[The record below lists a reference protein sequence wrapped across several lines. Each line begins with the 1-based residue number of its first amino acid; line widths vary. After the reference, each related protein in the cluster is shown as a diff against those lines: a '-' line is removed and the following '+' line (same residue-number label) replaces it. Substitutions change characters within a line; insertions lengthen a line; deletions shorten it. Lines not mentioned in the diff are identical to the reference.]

1 MLSWGLIFKNRGYNN
16 SMIKLITI
24 DVDGTLV
31 TPLKRLTKE
40 NIKSIDRAR
49 DLGVHIALASGRPY
63 SGMKSLNKRIG
74 LEREG
79 HFSVCQNG
87 SYIFDN
93 STDKPISG
101 TFQNPVDI
109 KIVDDLV
116 KDFDVEVS
124 AMDHEGFYSR
134 HKRPSIYTRI
144 DAKISKLPITYKEYN
159 DFNDDKTFGRILIL
173 GKKSAIDKLYKNMPK
188 DLIENYYA
196 VRTAPFLIEVM
207 NKKTNKGYAISVMAE
222 DLGIRQEEIMSIGNE
237 RNDIPMLE
245 QAGFAVAMENSVP
258 ELKIHA
264 DYITKSNLKSGVG
277 FAINKLIKNNLK
289 KYT

>member
-1 MLSWGLIFKNRGYNN
+1 
-16 SMIKLITI
+16 MIKLITI

-40 NIKSIDRAR
+40 NIIAIDKAR

-63 SGMKSLNKRIG
+63 SGMRG
-74 LEREG
+74 LVKKLGLDRKD

-93 STDKPISG
+93 FTEEAISG
-101 TFQNPVDI
+101 TYQYPSDL

-116 KDFDVEVS
+116 KDFNVEVS

-134 HKRPSIYTRI
+134 HKNPSIYTRI
-144 DAKISKLPITYKEYN
+144 DAKISKLPISRINYSDLPKDKEL
-159 DFNDDKTFGRILIL
+159 GRILIL
-173 GKKSAIDKLYKNMPK
+173 GRKSAIDKLYNNMPK
-188 DLIENYYA
+188 DLVENYYA

-207 NKKTNKGYAISVMAE
+207 NPKTNKGYAVKAMAE
-222 DLGIRQEEIMSIGNE
+222 NLGISSHEIMSIGNE

-245 QAGFAVAMENSVP
+245 QAGFAVAMANSVE
-258 ELKIHA
+258 ELKANA
-264 DYITKSNLKSGVG
+264 DFITKSNLESGVG
-277 FAINKLIKNNLK
+277 FAINKLIDNNCEIFK
-289 KYT
+289 